1 MRITILMITIL
12 SIIVFGCSNPS
23 EQKAD
28 VSTKAIP
35 KNTAVAN
42 YFPNPQVPDDR
53 KLQQIGQTALDEKG
67 EISLKK
73 VSSLNDSVH
82 IGPIE
87 MNIIDAKIMHL
98 KPDYSLVD
106 YFHTLTHD
114 EEFDFVKVFV
124 EIKNTSDKRV
134 NFAPV
139 AILETSA
146 GEKITWENDIYLDGI
161 NEGINPN
168 ETKTGNIG
176 FIIEKSDLEFFEI
189 TTSDVFDASE
199 KKLKDAEKV
208 KITF

>member
-1 MRITILMITIL
+1 MKITTLLITIM
-12 SIIVFGCSNPS
+12 SVIVLGCSNPS
-23 EQKAD
+23 EQPAEVSAKAM
-28 VSTKAIP
+28 P
-35 KNTAVAN
+35 KNTAVDN

-53 KLQQIGQTALDEKG
+53 QLEQTGQTVLDGKG
-67 EISLKK
+67 EITLKK
-73 VSSLNDSVH
+73 GSDVNESFQ

-87 MNIIDAKIMHL
+87 MNIIDAKIVHL

-139 AILETSA
+139 AILETSS
-146 GEKITWENDIYLDGI
+146 GEKITWENDIYLDGL

-168 ETKTGNIG
+168 ETKAGNIG
-176 FIIEKSDLEFFEI
+176 FVIEKSDLQYFEI
-189 TTSDVFDASE
+189 TTSDVFDTNE
-199 KKLKDAEKV
+199 KKLEDSKKV
-208 KITF
+208 KIAF